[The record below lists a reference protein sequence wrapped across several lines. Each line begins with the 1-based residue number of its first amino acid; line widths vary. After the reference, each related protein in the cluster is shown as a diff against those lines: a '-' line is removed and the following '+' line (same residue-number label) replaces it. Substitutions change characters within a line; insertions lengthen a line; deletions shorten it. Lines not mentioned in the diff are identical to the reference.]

1 MPKGHP
7 VGTRETL
14 AYEAAARATSA
25 GGEEHV
31 RDGWGA
37 GDLVLGRYRL
47 ERLVGTGGFGAVWR
61 ATDERLRR
69 TVAVK
74 VVPRSSS
81 SASPRVRRE
90 ALAAARL
97 NHPGIV
103 ALHESGED
111 EDALYLVS
119 ELVEGKTLADLEAA
133 GTLSDR
139 DVAELGIALCDALEH
154 AHGNGVI
161 HRDVKPQNVMVPR
174 RRKGGR
180 AGGERAAG
188 GEGRGRKGGS
198 HAREGGPAGA
208 SPPRRGGVSA
218 VKLTDFGVAHLVG
231 DEPLTRTGDVMGTLA
246 YMAPEQ
252 AAGRRAGPPADLYA
266 LGLLLYEAL
275 SGVNPVRG
283 STPTATARRV
293 GRPLPPL
300 RRLRRRLPVE
310 LCSAIDQTVRPRP
323 IERGTLTALRAR
335 LELALPKLD
344 DTAGGV
350 AAPVRPRIPA
360 PIALPRVGRVVAGLA
375 AGVLILAAVPLA
387 APEGAP
393 LPPLAAALA
402 AAFVVAL
409 APRGGWLGCAALL
422 LAWVASSHP
431 GDALLLG
438 CALAASP
445 LLLPKAGRWWSMPA
459 LAPLLALAGVA
470 PAFCALAGLGRTA
483 LKRAALGAAGFWW
496 LSLSEPLLGRDL
508 HLGRATGTAAPA
520 VLEGSAHVAA
530 EDVLAPLLTSGALAG
545 AILWAAAAAVLP
557 LLTRW
562 GGLLA
567 VSAGV
572 MLWAAGLVLGTVAL
586 GEALTGA
593 VALPTPRG
601 ALAGATVGG
610 ALAVLV
616 NVLAEPRPEGRAGAG
631 TA

>member
-25 GGEEHV
+25 GGEEQV

-37 GDLVLGRYRL
+37 GDVVLGRYRL

-161 HRDVKPQNVMVPR
+161 HRDVKPQNVMMPR
-174 RRKGGR
+174 RRKGGL
-180 AGGERAAG
+180 AG
-188 GEGRGRKGGS
+188 
-198 HAREGGPAGA
+198 
-208 SPPRRGGVSA
+208 SA

-323 IERGTLTALRAR
+323 IERGTLTALRAG

-350 AAPVRPRIPA
+350 AAPVRPRIAA

-375 AGVLILAAVPLA
+375 AGALILAAVPLA

-422 LAWVASSHP
+422 LAWVASSRP

-438 CALAASP
+438 CAVAASP

-483 LKRAALGAAGFWW
+483 LTRAALGAAGFWW

-530 EDVLAPLLTSGALAG
+530 ENVLAPLLTSGALAG

-567 VSAGV
+567 VSAGAV
-572 MLWAAGLVLGTVAL
+572 IWAAGLVLGTVAL

-601 ALAGATVGG
+601 ALAGATLGG
-610 ALAVLV
+610 VLAVLV

>member
-1 MPKGHP
+1 VPKGHP

-180 AGGERAAG
+180 AG
-188 GEGRGRKGGS
+188 
-198 HAREGGPAGA
+198 
-208 SPPRRGGVSA
+208 SA

-572 MLWAAGLVLGTVAL
+572 VLWAAGLVLGTVAL